1 MDPTISA
8 TKVTY
13 LCDTEKFIV
22 GARHGICI
30 KMSSQGQSSSRSRV
44 GQCVGIG
51 IFLKEMDF
59 KKVVNL
65 WIERNR
71 TKGNFCF
78 NIFVYFYYLI
88 NILGC

>member
-1 MDPTISA
+1 MDLRDRYSLYGATFFKSVSLPLAWPFLFRFLMDPTISA

-44 GQCVGIG
+44 GQCVG
-51 IFLKEMDF
+51 
-59 KKVVNL
+59 
-65 WIERNR
+65 
-71 TKGNFCF
+71 
-78 NIFVYFYYLI
+78 
-88 NILGC
+88 